1 MAWAL
6 GPACRVVGPGCS
18 CPWPLQF
25 HRYAPCPTQDS
36 FPRRAFSI
44 LAAQHQCLL
53 FQEAFPGTSAA
64 GKLASTELH
73 SVFSVHFKKT
83 GVTNWLATFA
93 LWADFVWLMPN
104 IELVANQRFYI
115 KTQTSGFIS
124 KIGR

>member
-6 GPACRVVGPGCS
+6 GPACQIVGTGCS

-25 HRYAPCPTQDS
+25 YRYTPLPTQDS

-73 SVFSVHFKKT
+73 SVFSVPFKKT
-83 GVTNWLATFA
+83 EVTNWQAAFA
-93 LWADFVWLMPN
+93 LWADFVCPMPD
-104 IELVANQRFYI
+104 IELVAIQTFYI
-115 KTQTSGFIS
+115 KTQTSGIIS